1 MLSISSETPKT
12 AAQGGAR
19 QRTPPFAAHAPW
31 DCKRGVIRNLCR
43 RTTSSPS
50 NYRTQPIA
58 LGLLCIA
65 GGEASRGPTVST
77 RAASS
82 HGANHTQRF
91 VILGYDEGGTG
102 HEGPPHA
109 GNRPPVITAF
119 AADSV
124 SNQTLEERHAQAHTN
139 SGTEL
144 NQSKELKP
152 EQALIR

>member
-1 MLSISSETPKT
+1 M
-12 AAQGGAR
+12 R
-19 QRTPPFAAHAPW
+19 
-31 DCKRGVIRNLCR
+31 D
-43 RTTSSPS
+43 
-50 NYRTQPIA
+50 
-58 LGLLCIA
+58 
-65 GGEASRGPTVST
+65 
-77 RAASS
+77 
-82 HGANHTQRF
+82 
-91 VILGYDEGGTG
+91 
-102 HEGPPHA
+102 PPHA